1 MRTLHLCTSFL
12 STPSQLQTSVWCMGT
27 QNVANSSSDKEKLWC
42 AQSVGYLPRKCLN
55 STGREWPTEWINE
68 SMTPKRMWAALL
80 QAALLRAEEYF
91 FGFGGGFLHSLL
103 QQAFM
108 GTPAIQCHMVNS
120 VLLLANL
127 VGAAAVGKPGNMQS
141 FHGEMEGGQE
151 ETELWIL
158 EKRSK
163 FIILIF

>member
-1 MRTLHLCTSFL
+1 MD
-12 STPSQLQTSVWCMGT
+12 VG
-27 QNVANSSSDKEKLWC
+27 SSS
-42 AQSVGYLPRKCLN
+42 ASCLFEDR
-55 STGREWPTEWINE
+55 GV
-68 SMTPKRMWAALL
+68 
-80 QAALLRAEEYF
+80 F
-91 FGFGGGFLHSLL
+91 FGTGDCFLHYPL

-141 FHGEMEGGQE
+141 FRGEMGGGPE
-151 ETELWIL
+151 EMGIRIL
-158 EKRSK
+158 EKSSK